1 MIMKYEDDDDS
12 TETIGGWDN
21 IQLRPFVLWIYQ
33 HNSNFQTAFMN
44 LPSMARRLSDMS
56 LK

>member
-1 MIMKYEDDDDS
+1 MKYEDDDDS
-12 TETIGGWDN
+12 TETIGGWDK

-33 HNSNFQTAFMN
+33 HNSKFQTAVMN
-44 LPSMARRLSDMS
+44 LLSMARRLSDMS

>member
-1 MIMKYEDDDDS
+1 MKYEDNNDS

-21 IQLRPFVLWIYQ
+21 IQLRPLVLWIYL
-33 HNSNFQTAFMN
+33 HNSKFQTSVMN